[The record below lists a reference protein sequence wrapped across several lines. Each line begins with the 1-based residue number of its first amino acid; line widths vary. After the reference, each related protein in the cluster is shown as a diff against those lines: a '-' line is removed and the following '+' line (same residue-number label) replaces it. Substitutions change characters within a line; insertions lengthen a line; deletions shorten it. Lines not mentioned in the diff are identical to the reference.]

1 MINSE
6 ACEGGWT
13 MQIGAQLYT
22 VRESCQTLESFAQT
36 LERIAEIG
44 YKTVQVF
51 NTNTLSYQHHILYFL
66 YHGDMVVCY
75 IHYSYDR

>member
-13 MQIGAQLYT
+13 MQIGAQMYT
-22 VRESCQTLESFAQT
+22 VRESCQTLEGFAQT

-44 YKTVQVF
+44 YRTVQV
-51 NTNTLSYQHHILYFL
+51 S
-66 YHGDMVVCY
+66 
-75 IHYSYDR
+75 